1 MEFPKTK
8 VVPSNDPIAASKL
21 FQQMLAEPFILLVVL
36 GDGQSAEDLVS
47 KASSLTGLANEP
59 RWVIWAR
66 QPSDLSA
73 DIKQLKE
80 STPGLKNQIAS
91 GSVAAFTT
99 SLKDEVC
106 DVVLTSETAD
116 NARIE
121 LAYVNAEAA

>member
-8 VVPSNDPIAASKL
+8 ELPSNDPNTASKL

-36 GDGQSAEDLVS
+36 GDDRSAEDLVS
-47 KASSLTGLANEP
+47 KAASLTGLANEP

-66 QPSDLSA
+66 RPSALSA
-73 DIKQLKE
+73 DIEQLKE
-80 STPGLKNQIAS
+80 ATPGLKNQIAS

-106 DVVLTSETAD
+106 DVILTSETAD
-116 NARIE
+116 NVRIE
-121 LAYVNAEAA
+121 LAYLNAEAA